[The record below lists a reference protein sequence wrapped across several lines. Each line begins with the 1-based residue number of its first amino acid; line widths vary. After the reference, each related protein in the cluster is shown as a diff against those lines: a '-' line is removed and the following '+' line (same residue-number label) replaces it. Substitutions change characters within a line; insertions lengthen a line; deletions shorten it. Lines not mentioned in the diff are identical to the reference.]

1 MEFQTV
7 TLTSELIKSI
17 FTDVINEFLKLEMD
31 ELGEKYW
38 LQFHTIMGKIELM
51 ASLVGEAPIEDGQS
65 VYDYLSNIVKKYELN
80 NVVNTFKLWEA

>member
-7 TLTSELIKSI
+7 TLTSESIKSS
-17 FTDVINEFLKLEMD
+17 FTDLINKFLKLEMD

-38 LQFHTIMGKIELM
+38 PKFYTIMGKIELI

-65 VYDYLSNIVKKYELN
+65 VYDYLWNIVKKYKLN
-80 NVVNTFKLWEA
+80 NVENAFKLCGV